1 MIPRLPHLPQFTS
14 SIACLAYLTYLKE
27 VISCDVSPVAM
38 FIFPTPQCSVTTAAT
53 KCNRMTI
60 ATKSNS
66 CSWNAIARVYISSV
80 LLVLIVG
87 HSDLLMMIIGSNDA
101 AVGWVASPARAVMA
115 TLPPLTVTAMA
126 KVGNTHRQNWSRG
139 CEMAT
144 VLLHCVP
151 LWERGGDKTAAVP
164 LSATTPANWLQP
176 LLCLPQV
183 CRQQSHLR
191 IIQRWSAALTVCLQV
206 WPPGTTWGWTLNT
219 QQCRQVGSTTIIPMT
234 VFLDVGLHPLCPAW
248 LSGVRGHRFI
258 LSMLLC
264 SPSMGPW

>member
-1 MIPRLPHLPQFTS
+1 MWVMICTSPAPPASITS

-66 CSWNAIARVYISSV
+66 CSWNAIARVYIYSV
-80 LLVLIVG
+80 LLVLIG
-87 HSDLLMMIIGSNDA
+87 CHSDLLMMIIGSNDA

-115 TLPPLTVTAMA
+115 TLPSLTVTAMA

-151 LWERGGDKTAAVP
+151 LWEREEVIKRQQCHYLP
-164 LSATTPANWLQP
+164 P
-176 LLCLPQV
+176 LLLIDSSHCYASHRFPGNNTTSALFNDDLLHWQFV
-183 CRQQSHLR
+183 CKCDHRDNMGMNTQHSTMQTSWFHYNNSNDGVSR
-191 IIQRWSAALTVCLQV
+191 C
-206 WPPGTTWGWTLNT
+206 WPP
-219 QQCRQVGSTTIIPMT
+219 P
-234 VFLDVGLHPLCPAW
+234 PLPCMIVWRA
-248 LSGVRGHRFI
+248 RT
-258 LSMLLC
+258 
-264 SPSMGPW
+264 